1 MVNENSGKSIIIS
14 GGAGKMGEL
23 VSDYISTRQDYFIKG
38 IYDPSYKDEKYPN
51 FFTSKSF
58 EVDIIVEFSS
68 SDFINENINR
78 WLEGTSNLIVGS
90 SGLSDESIVKL
101 ENDSKDRKI
110 VVIPNFSIGAAFQK
124 LFAKSLSEEFSSMQV
139 IEKHHANK
147 KDAPSGT
154 AIDLAN
160 SIDRIDSFE
169 IENSDVI
176 KNVINNINVYSYRD
190 EKYMAEQV
198 VYFKNEFESFN
209 LEHQVFDRKAYL
221 YGFKTVLDHFDI
233 LKKYTFGL
241 ESIILQKIKI

>member
-1 MVNENSGKSIIIS
+1 MMNENSGKSIIIS

-23 VSDYISTRQDYFIKG
+23 VSEYISTRQDYFIKG
-38 IYDPSYKDEKYPN
+38 IFDPSYRDEKYPN
-51 FFTSKSF
+51 FFTSESF

-68 SDFINENINR
+68 SEFINQNINR
-78 WLEGTSNLIVGS
+78 WLKTNSNLIIGS
-90 SGLSDESIVKL
+90 SGLSNETLDKL
-101 ENDSKDRKI
+101 KKDKIDRKI

-124 LFAKSLSEEFSSMQV
+124 LFANSLSEEFSSIQV

-160 SIDRIDSFE
+160 SLDSIETFE
-169 IENSDVI
+169 IEKSEAI
-176 KNVINNINVYSYRD
+176 KNVINNINIYSYRD

-198 VYFKNEFESFN
+198 VYFKNEFESFI

-221 YGFKTVLDHFDI
+221 YGFKTVLDHFDK
-233 LKKYTFGL
+233 LNKYTFGL
-241 ESIILQKIKI
+241 ENIILQKIKI